1 MPMPP
6 PTDADQGARTPL
18 NRERILRAA
27 VALADEHGI
36 DAVSMRRLGQ
46 GLGVDP
52 MSLYNHV
59 ANKDDLLDGM
69 IDLVVGEIDLAPA
82 DGDGDGG
89 RGGWK
94 GTLRARVMAAR
105 RTMLRHRWASQV
117 IETRNEASPAV
128 MQ

>member
-27 VALADEHGI
+27 VAQADEHGI

-52 MSLYNHV
+52 MSLHNH
-59 ANKDDLLDGM
+59 
-69 IDLVVGEIDLAPA
+69 
-82 DGDGDGG
+82 G
-89 RGGWK
+89 R
-94 GTLRARVMAAR
+94 T
-105 RTMLRHRWASQV
+105 RTICSTA
-117 IETRNEASPAV
+117 
-128 MQ
+128 